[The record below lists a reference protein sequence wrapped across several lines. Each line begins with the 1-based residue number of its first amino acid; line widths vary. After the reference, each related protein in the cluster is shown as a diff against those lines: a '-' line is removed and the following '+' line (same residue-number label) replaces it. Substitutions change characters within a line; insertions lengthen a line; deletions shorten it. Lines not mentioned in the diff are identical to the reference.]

1 MWPEKYSSMLFCLKL
16 HSFQGLLNF
25 SHFYSVNKL
34 LSASCDICLFSI
46 TDSGALYY
54 SLRFAMEV
62 EGIYY
67 IGQVKQKE
75 QAWRMYKEAVQRNQT
90 AGHIDVEVR
99 IMVDGTE
106 GVLIS

>member
-1 MWPEKYSSMLFCLKL
+1 
-16 HSFQGLLNF
+16 
-25 SHFYSVNKL
+25 
-34 LSASCDICLFSI
+34 
-46 TDSGALYY
+46 
-54 SLRFAMEV
+54 MEV

-99 IMVDGTE
+99 MKE
-106 GVLIS
+106 